1 MNGIL
6 YGVGVGPGAPDLLT
20 LRAVKVLGEVDVIL
34 AAASPRNDFSAA
46 LDTARPH
53 LREDVRVL
61 RLEFPMTRDR
71 AVLHEAWRV
80 AAHPATQ
87 AGLRT
92 ETLLMFAARQQH
104 IEDVILP
111 ALADGINVV
120 SDRFT
125 DATFAYQG
133 GGRGVPFAD
142 IETLENWVQGGLRP
156 DLTLLLDVPLE
167 VSMSRIAQ
175 AREKD
180 RFEQEQADFFTR
192 VRAAYLK
199 RAAAAPERYAVIDSN
214 RDLGEVKHSIEA
226 VLGRHFQVV

>member
-1 MNGIL
+1 MKPQFITLDGIDGAGKSTNL
-6 YGVGVGPGAPDLLT
+6 AVMQNWFAERNLPVLFTREPGGTPVGEA
-20 LRAVKVLGEVDVIL
+20 
-34 AAASPRNDFSAA
+34 
-46 LDTARPH
+46 
-53 LREDVRVL
+53 LREIL
-61 RLEFPMTRDR
+61 LN
-71 AVLHEAWRV
+71 
-80 AAHPATQ
+80 PATQ

-142 IETLENWVQGGLRP
+142 IETLENWVQGSLRP
-156 DLTLLLDVPLE
+156 HLTLLLDVPLE